1 MKHIFGLFII
11 AFLINGCVKNNP
23 DPTWLEIGEWTLEEN
38 PNSQNPTGVLT
49 SNFSNAW
56 VYVDDQLI
64 GVFEVP
70 CKIPLLLSG
79 ESEVKIFPAIL
90 NNGISATKKIYPF
103 MYPHIETV
111 NFIQNQTVSISPKTM
126 YYEFCEFWIEDFED
140 SSIKIEDDVN
150 SSASLIKTDDP
161 SIVQSFNEV
170 HFGRVNLT
178 TSEDYWAAYTN
189 GVLHLPSGEEVY
201 LEIDYHNT
209 NAVVTGVLAVGSSS
223 TEENIN
229 IQLNAQDDSSVK
241 WKKIYIDLK
250 EIVSNSPNANYF
262 EISFQASLDEGETSG
277 QINID
282 NIKLV
287 HF

>member
-1 MKHIFGLFII
+1 MKNII
-11 AFLINGCVKNNP
+11 GILIVAFAINSCVKNNP
-23 DPTWLEIGEWTLEEN
+23 DPTWLEIGAWELEEN
-38 PNSQNPTGVLT
+38 PNSENPTGVLT
-49 SNFSNAW
+49 ENFSNAW
-56 VYVDDQLI
+56 VYIDDQLI

-79 ESEVKIFPAIL
+79 ESEVKIFPAVL

-103 MYPHIETV
+103 MYPHIQNV
-111 NFIQNQTVSISPKTM
+111 NLVQNQTVSISPKTM

-140 SSIKIEDDVN
+140 SSIKMEEDA
-150 SSASLIKTDDP
+150 SSLASLNKSSDP
-161 SIVQSFNEV
+161 TIIESFNEV
-170 HFGRVNLT
+170 NFGRVNLNT
-178 TSEDYWAAYTN
+178 TENYWAAFTN
-189 GVLHLPSGEEVY
+189 GALALPKGEEVY

-209 NAVVTGVLAVGSSS
+209 NSVVTGVLAVGASS

-229 IQLNAQDDSSVK
+229 IQLNAQDPSEVK
-241 WKKIYIDLK
+241 WKKIYIDLR
-250 EIVSNSPNANYF
+250 EIVSNSSAANYF
-262 EISFQASLDEGETSG
+262 EISFQAALAEDATSG

>member
-1 MKHIFGLFII
+1 MKNII
-11 AFLINGCVKNNP
+11 AFLIVAFAVNSCVKNNP
-23 DPTWLEIGEWTLEEN
+23 DPSWIEIGAWQLEAN
-38 PNSQNPTGVLT
+38 PNSENPTGVLT
-49 SNFSNAW
+49 ENFSNAW
-56 VYVDDQLI
+56 VYIDDQLI

-70 CKIPLLLSG
+70 CKFPVLLSG
-79 ESEVKIFPAIL
+79 ESELKIFPAVL

-111 NFIQNQTVSISPKTM
+111 DLVQNQTVSISPKTM

-140 SSIKIEDDVN
+140 SSVKMEDDIN
-150 SSASLIKTDDP
+150 SAASMAKSNDP
-161 SIVQSFNEV
+161 AIIQSFNEV
-170 HFGRVNLT
+170 NFGRVELNT
-178 TSEDYWAAYTN
+178 TENYWAAYTN
-189 GVLHLPSGEEVY
+189 GGLVLPKGEEVY

-209 NAVVTGVLAVGSSS
+209 NSVVTGVLAIGSSS

-229 IQLNAQDDSSVK
+229 IQLNAQDPSEVH
-241 WKKIYIDLK
+241 WKKIYIDLR
-250 EIVSNSPNANYF
+250 EIISNSTDANYF
-262 EISFQASLDEGETSG
+262 EISFQAALAEGATSG

>member
-1 MKHIFGLFII
+1 MYI
-11 AFLINGCVKNNP
+11 
-23 DPTWLEIGEWTLEEN
+23 
-38 PNSQNPTGVLT
+38 
-49 SNFSNAW
+49 
-56 VYVDDQLI
+56 DDQLI

-79 ESEVKIFPAIL
+79 ESEVKIFPAVL

-103 MYPHIETV
+103 MYPHIQNV
-111 NFIQNQTVSISPKTM
+111 NLVQNQTVSISPKTM

-140 SSIKIEDDVN
+140 SSIKMEEDA
-150 SSASLIKTDDP
+150 SSLASLNKSSDP
-161 SIVQSFNEV
+161 TIIESFNEV
-170 HFGRVNLT
+170 NFGRVNLNT
-178 TSEDYWAAYTN
+178 TENYWAAFTN
-189 GVLHLPSGEEVY
+189 GALALPKGEEVY

-209 NAVVTGVLAVGSSS
+209 NSVVTGVLAVGSSS

-229 IQLNAQDDSSVK
+229 IQLNAQDPSEVK
-241 WKKIYIDLK
+241 WKKIYIDLR
-250 EIVSNSPNANYF
+250 EIVSNSSAANYF
-262 EISFQASLDEGETSG
+262 EISFQAALAEDATSG